1 MGGIMRIK
9 NSFKKYLFLKL
20 LTAVLVGCAS
30 QPKQNSS
37 ESGAPADLSPTPIPA
52 PSAVHASPVAPPVTT
67 QASSHSDVTP
77 LERAIRSNSDEQIF
91 RAATDILLKNPNDLQ
106 ALNALGLYHY
116 RKSQHSAAQIFL
128 NRALKVN
135 PNSSDTHNNLGL
147 VFLAQGEDDRA
158 LALFKQALRINSN
171 DANAGANAGAIYL
184 QNKDYIKAEIA
195 LRPAVRKYNRD
206 VRILTN
212 YAISQ
217 VGLKKYSQAE
227 EKYKEVLKIQDSF
240 QPAMLGLA
248 ILYVDHLNKPAEGL
262 ELINRIKFL
271 GPSSESRS
279 RINLLEN
286 KAKTGVK

>member
-1 MGGIMRIK
+1 MKKI
-9 NSFKKYLFLKL
+9 NNFKQYLL
-20 LTAVLVGCAS
+20 LSILIAVLVGCSS
-30 QPKQNSS
+30 QPKQDSS
-37 ESGAPADLSPTPIPA
+37 ESGAPADLSPTPSPA
-52 PSAVHASPVAPPVTT
+52 APVAAVASKETSVTT
-67 QASSHSDVTP
+67 PSSSTSSSSP
-77 LERAIRSNSDEQIF
+77 LEQAIRSNSDEQIF
-91 RAATDILLKNPNDLQ
+91 RAATDVLLKNPNDLQ

-116 RKSQHSAAQIFL
+116 RKSQQSAAQIFL

-147 VFLAQGEDDRA
+147 VFLAQGENDRA
-158 LALFKQALRINSN
+158 LASFKQALRANSN

-212 YAISQ
+212 YAIAQ
-217 VGLKKYSQAE
+217 VGLKKFSDAE
-227 EKYKEVLKIQDSF
+227 ERYREALKIQDSF

-248 ILYVDHLNKPAEGL
+248 ILYIDHMNKPAEGL

-279 RINLLEN
+279 RINVLEN

>member
-1 MGGIMRIK
+1 MGGIMNIK
-9 NSFKKYLFLKL
+9 FSFKKCFGQTL
-20 LTAVLVGCAS
+20 LLIVLVGCSSA
-30 QPKQNSS
+30 PKQESS
-37 ESGAPADLSPTPIPA
+37 DSGAPADLSPTPIPA
-52 PSAVHASPVAPPVTT
+52 PAVTSTPSSGSSPVSTQPTASP
-67 QASSHSDVTP
+67 
-77 LERAIRSNSDEQIF
+77 LEQAIRSNSDEQIF
-91 RAATDILLKNPNDLQ
+91 RAATDVLVKNPNDLQ
-106 ALNALGLYHY
+106 ALNAMGLYHY
-116 RKSQHSAAQIFL
+116 RKAQHSAAQIFL

-135 PNSSDTHNNLGL
+135 PNNSDTHNNLGL
-147 VFLAQGEDDRA
+147 VFLAQAEDDRA
-158 LALFKQALRINSN
+158 LASFKQALRVNSN
-171 DANAGANAGAIYL
+171 DANAGANAGSIYL
-184 QNKDYIKAEIA
+184 QSKDYIKAEIA

-217 VGLKKYSQAE
+217 VGLKKYSEAE
-227 EKYKEVLKIQDSF
+227 EKYKEALKIQDSF